1 MKIKNLLKYFS
12 RFLLLQISL
21 TLITIFYFDNF
32 LIWSPEFKYEIYLN
46 LIEDKNRFLPFVS
59 DSLITVDG
67 VLAGLIFLFLIIIYS
82 TTFYTYVNE
91 LSFSMNRNLLGEYF
105 QIYLLWTSY
114 LLVSFFILRFNNLFR
129 GNLLIF
135 SFLIPLVLLIFR
147 NTEFISSLLG
157 RSVTNETFIT
167 FNLDDSS
174 RFRNLRIMTFRKNI
188 GSFFVSEEKFEN
200 DIKNIVDSENKKKK
214 INLIVIETS
223 ISNFSEEFEKYLIN
237 LNKKVLI
244 ISGKKIQFNN
254 NFLYREELIDK
265 FRLVYFNNDIQYGS
279 KFILKRVMDIVF
291 SFMLIIL
298 FSPFILIIS
307 ILIFAKDGNPIVIKQ
322 NRVGLHG
329 DQFDML
335 KFRTM
340 KNKSH
345 ERREELSELNKSDGP
360 LFKIENDPRI
370 LNGLSFIREM
380 SLDEI
385 PQLINVLKGEMS
397 IVGPRPLFDDDT
409 KLFDTKYMRRLNV
422 MPGITG
428 LLQINERNA
437 TDFQTWYEYD
447 IKYIENWNLFLDL
460 EIILKTPFAMFSK
473 NKRNLSGSGG
483 NRTHDL
489 ELKRLLLYQLSYRP

>member
-1 MKIKNLLKYFS
+1 MKINNLLKYFS

-200 DIKNIVDSENKKKK
+200 DIMNIVDSENKKKK

-329 DQFDML
+329 AQFDML

-473 NKRNLSGSGG
+473 KIRGI
-483 NRTHDL
+483 
-489 ELKRLLLYQLSYRP
+489 